1 MCKHRS
7 GTGTGTGNFYMSN
20 FGMSNFDM
28 WNFRHVKIRLPG
40 TAAQKSST
48 RSKFSTAVQLI
59 FIISAHLQCICI
71 RNCNMSF
78 NHSRMVVGLLASP
91 PLEVDA
97 WLAVGRRPLGRRLP
111 PREPLRVCPRDAT
124 APSTSTV
131 QLYSCRLYYS
141 Y

>member
-1 MCKHRS
+1 
-7 GTGTGTGNFYMSN
+7 
-20 FGMSNFDM
+20 
-28 WNFRHVKIRLPG
+28 
-40 TAAQKSST
+40 
-48 RSKFSTAVQLI
+48 
-59 FIISAHLQCICI
+59 
-71 RNCNMSF
+71 MSF

-131 QLYSCRLYYS
+131 QLYSCTTRIKIAQEGWWIVACDRCFFQQWYGL
-141 Y
+141 